1 MGAAAGVAA
10 HRRLLDVDHHSAR
23 VVAAMTDHVLDEARF
38 FDAETG
44 EWGYVVICCEPT
56 HAPCPAER
64 ELFRFR
70 DEVKP

>member
-1 MGAAAGVAA
+1 
-10 HRRLLDVDHHSAR
+10 
-23 VVAAMTDHVLDEARF
+23 MTDHVLDEARF

-70 DEVKP
+70 DEADR